1 MKIATFAESNQDL
14 NVAIEAAE
22 DRAATVLQSLGRDE
36 LIQLTA
42 QTIVEFSDLADSF
55 YSHIITVVYE

>member
-22 DRAATVLQSLGRDE
+22 DRAATLLESLSREE
-36 LIQLTA
+36 LVQLTA
-42 QTIVEFSDLADSF
+42 QTVVEFTEVANSF
-55 YSHIITVVYE
+55 YSHIITVIYE